1 MSRTII
7 RSIENVIKKIKS
19 VVTTQ
24 ENYTIYGDDTCI
36 DWLTYLKI
44 DNKLRLFPDFYSAWL
59 TYQNDNY
66 LVLVNN
72 HEFPP
77 PSPSF
82 LQEKNI
88 NSGVWVAIVDELDLS
103 IKKDPDISKLKEIL
117 ESEWTIEKRYKEV
130 NIEEEINGVS
140 LKYYFPSIAL
150 YKIIN
155 RFSHK
160 EELSQITGI
169 ALTQSNG
176 YCLLPYSPEVL
187 QEFKNIF
194 DNGNK
199 YIPFENILASYVA
212 SDFKFAYLDLY
223 RCIERLQ
230 PLYFFKPFYDK
241 LALTEKSLE
250 DFYNYFFENT
260 KLEPKFHDSFKKLLE
275 SINIDYR
282 YEYPNKN
289 NKQNDLDILTNEI
302 NNFHSDYDIQ
312 SEPKLEEFLKK
323 LLKSIESLDKN
334 ANKQNNT
341 PSSYLNNLRNQIVH
355 LRPNQRN
362 DLLPESPDNW
372 NLLILDMLRIIQELY
387 KNNQDLLS

>member
-1 MSRTII
+1 MSRTIKI
-7 RSIENVIKKIKS
+7 PIANVINKIKS
-19 VVTTQ
+19 VIPIQ
-24 ENYTIYGDDTCI
+24 ENYTIYGDETCI

-44 DNKLRLFPDFYSAWL
+44 DNKVRLFPDFYSAWF
-59 TYQNDNY
+59 TYQNNNY
-66 LVLVNN
+66 LVLVN
-72 HEFPP
+72 HEFL
-77 PSPSF
+77 SKISNF
-82 LQEKNI
+82 LQEETLNPG
-88 NSGVWVAIVDELDLS
+88 SWVGIIDELDLS
-103 IKKDPDISKLKEIL
+103 VKKDTDISKLEEIL
-117 ESEWTIEKRYKEV
+117 EGEWNINKKGYKEV

-140 LKYYFPSIAL
+140 LKDYFPSIAL
-150 YKIIN
+150 YKIIS
-155 RFSHK
+155 RFSQK

-169 ALTQSNG
+169 VLTQSNG

-241 LALTEKSLE
+241 LGLTGKSLE
-250 DFYNYFFENT
+250 EFYNDFFENT
-260 KLEPKFHDSFKKLLE
+260 KLEPRFQDSFKKLLE

-289 NKQNDLDILTNEI
+289 NEQNT
-302 NNFHSDYDIQ
+302 S
-312 SEPKLEEFLKK
+312 
-323 LLKSIESLDKN
+323 
-334 ANKQNNT
+334 

-355 LRPNQRN
+355 LRPNQKN
-362 DLLPESPDNW
+362 DLLPETADNW
-372 NLLILDMLRIIQELY
+372 NILILDVLRIVQKLY
-387 KNNQDLLS
+387 EDNQNLLS